1 MEYKELIKKEADG
14 VITGV
19 TPDKLVFK
27 VKVYEDS
34 NGKERRDIAIVYSGT
49 EYSLS
54 ERAKKNLSR
63 LTGVSNRLINELPSD
78 QLVSDLTFQISK
90 IQFFGLIIVDGV
102 IIALYDSAK
111 NAYNSYETLMTPIAD
126 KLLFVHGN
134 PIENDFIH
142 IQLKDFENEEFIG
155 GVNLLLSSTGNV
167 SSVFSYGL
175 MQKSTKLFW
184 RDVFYGKE
192 SERLVNSGIVE
203 EYVKLMSPNSEFVV
217 QLNAMLLAKAERVE
231 ITNKEHLTGLMTS
244 MSNRKLRAV
253 VIHAY
258 EDPIQDADLLKAI
271 KVEKISN
278 LKDVFSLLTY
288 LSNLGPNV
296 KVRLNF
302 GLKTYD
308 WLVKILAPIVA

>member
-19 TPDKLVFK
+19 TPDKLVFMI
-27 VKVYEDS
+27 KVYEDS
-34 NGKERRDIAIVYSGT
+34 NGKEKRDIAIVYEGV

-54 ERAKKNLSR
+54 DRAKKNLSR
-63 LTGVSNRLINELPSD
+63 LTGVSNRLINELPSN
-78 QLVSDLTFQISK
+78 QLVNDLTFQISDIK
-90 IQFFGLIIVDGV
+90 SFGLIIVDGI
-102 IIALYDSAK
+102 IIALYNSAK

-134 PIENDFIH
+134 PIDNDFIH
-142 IQLKDFENEEFIG
+142 IQLKDFENAEFIG

-167 SSVFSYGL
+167 SSVFSYGI

-184 RDVFYGKE
+184 RDTFYGKE
-192 SERLVNSGIVE
+192 SEKLVDSSIVE
-203 EYVKLMSPNSEFVV
+203 EYVKQMSVNSEFVV
-217 QLNAMLLAKAERVE
+217 QLNTMLLSKAEKVE
-231 ITNKEHLTGLMTS
+231 IINKDHLKGLMAS
-244 MSNRKLRAV
+244 LSNRKLRA
-253 VIHAY
+253 IILHAY

-271 KVEKISN
+271 KVEKITN

-308 WLVKILAPIVA
+308 WLVKVLAPIIA